1 MSAENF
7 ISAPCLAAPKPGE
20 GGCPAPPTVRPPWP
34 DELPRLADVF
44 RGYPFQRASRPVLLL
59 TSSGGVERIAA
70 VAGWFEP
77 VDGVAGLTLHAR
89 PRYLAM
95 TEIGLA
101 TLLESVAAA
110 ASEAGVTK
118 LITTDDLRT
127 ADPRVAALERNGF
140 TVSRRLELWA
150 TDLARIQERV
160 ERVQAR
166 LDHVGRTNRF
176 HAELMRAEYLPAV
189 RTLMATEHLLEA
201 QEITLDDIG
210 EITGRGYDPTLSF
223 AVFAGETLAGAIL
236 ARRAGTEA
244 VAVDAVAVAPA
255 WRGGGDLVHH
265 ALFRACIQTSASLG
279 ARQFIYTVD
288 TTGHVDTVR
297 MAQRSGS
304 RRLGEGV
311 QLARPLT

>member
-1 MSAENF
+1 
-7 ISAPCLAAPKPGE
+7 
-20 GGCPAPPTVRPPWP
+20 
-34 DELPRLADVF
+34 
-44 RGYPFQRASRPVLLL
+44 
-59 TSSGGVERIAA
+59 
-70 VAGWFEP
+70 
-77 VDGVAGLTLHAR
+77 
-89 PRYLAM
+89 
-95 TEIGLA
+95 
-101 TLLESVAAA
+101 
-110 ASEAGVTK
+110 
-118 LITTDDLRT
+118 
-127 ADPRVAALERNGF
+127 
-140 TVSRRLELWA
+140 
-150 TDLARIQERV
+150 
-160 ERVQAR
+160 
-166 LDHVGRTNRF
+166 
-176 HAELMRAEYLPAV
+176 V

-210 EITGRGYDPTLSF
+210 EITGCGYDPTLSF
-223 AVFAGETLAGAIL
+223 AVFAGATLAGAIL

-311 QLARPLT
+311 QLARSLT

>member
-7 ISAPCLAAPKPGE
+7 IPPPRLAAPKPGE
-20 GGCPAPPTVRPPWP
+20 GGCSAPPTVRPPWP

-44 RGYPFQRASRPVLLL
+44 RGYPFQRASRPLLLL

-70 VAGWFEP
+70 VAGGFEP

-95 TEIGLA
+95 TETGLA
-101 TLLESVAAA
+101 TLLEAAAAA

-127 ADPRVAALERNGF
+127 GDPRVAALERNGF
-140 TVSRRLELWA
+140 TVSRRLEVWA
-150 TDLARIQERV
+150 TELARIQERV

-166 LDHVGRTNRF
+166 LDHAGRTNRF
-176 HAELMRAEYLPAV
+176 HAEPMRAEYLPAV
-189 RTLMATEHLLEA
+189 RMLMATEHLLEG
-201 QEITLDDIG
+201 QEITLADIG
-210 EITGRGYDPTLSF
+210 ETTGRGYEPTLSF
-223 AVFAGETLAGAIL
+223 AVFAGDTLAGAIL

-244 VAVDAVAVAPA
+244 VAVEAVAPA

-265 ALFRACIQTSASLG
+265 ALFRACIQTSAALG

-288 TTGHVDTVR
+288 TAGHVDTGR
-297 MAQRSGS
+297 MARRSGS
-304 RRLGEGV
+304 RLLGEGV